1 MISLLKTNDEL
12 GIKLF
17 WVFELSV
24 AKNKDL
30 FMHQYT
36 LLIGIHKFFMAIK
49 IGKETKDGKKTKQ
62 KLKESKNTYASA

>member
-49 IGKETKDGKKTKQ
+49 IGKETTI
-62 KLKESKNTYASA
+62 